1 MFQILEEFKELVITS
16 VISLITGIIAFF
28 AGKRKST
35 ADVEITETDVIKS
48 IRELY
53 TGLVEDMKLTVD
65 ELKLTK
71 TKVLELSSEID
82 SLRTNVG
89 SLEKELEDCRKNLKQ
104 CI

>member
-1 MFQILEEFKELVITS
+1 MFQILKEFKELVITS

-28 AGKRKST
+28 AGKRKNT
-35 ADVEITETDVIKS
+35 ADIEITETDVIKS

-82 SLRTNVG
+82 SLRTKVG
-89 SLEKELEDCRKNLKQ
+89 SLEKDLEDCRKNLK
-104 CI
+104 